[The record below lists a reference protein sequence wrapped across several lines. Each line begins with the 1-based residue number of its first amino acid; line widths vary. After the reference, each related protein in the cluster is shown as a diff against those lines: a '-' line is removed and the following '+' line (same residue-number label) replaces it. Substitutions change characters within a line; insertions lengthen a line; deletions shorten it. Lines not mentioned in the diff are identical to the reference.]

1 VKKEIKSLAG
11 FLVLLAASSA
21 ACAADWS
28 MDAKESKL
36 EFIASFEKAPA
47 PGIFKTFDT
56 RMRFDPDKPEGSKLD
71 VSIQITSADMDSSD
85 VNKAIRAP
93 EWFDF
98 AGHPQAEF
106 HSTEIRRAEG
116 GRYVARGTLSV
127 KGLQQAV
134 EVPFAWRGSAD
145 GATMEGELTVK
156 RGAFGIGTGEWAATN
171 TIGADVKIRFK
182 VKLRKAG

>member
-1 VKKEIKSLAG
+1 MKSLAW
-11 FLVLLAASSA
+11 LLLAAASSA
-21 ACAADWS
+21 APAADWS

-36 EFIASFEKAPA
+36 EFIASFEKTAA
-47 PGIFKTFDT
+47 PGVFKVFDT

-71 VSIQITSADMDSSD
+71 VTIQITSADMDSSD
-85 VNKAIRAP
+85 VNKAIRGP

-98 AGHPQAEF
+98 AGHPKAEF
-106 HSTEIRRAEG
+106 HAAEIRRAEG

-127 KGLQQAV
+127 KGMQQAV

-145 GATMEGELTVK
+145 TATMEGELTVK
-156 RGAFGIGTGEWAATN
+156 RGAFGIGTGEWAATDV
-171 TIGADVKIRFK
+171 IGADVKIRFK